1 MAWSILGSISNAIAA
16 ICAVVAICV
25 TVRNFKSDREEQKK
39 EKLSLKFS
47 ELYKQAVIDTV
58 LKIEDEKIRYI
69 NDKLYKMIS
78 VGVNE
83 DIMKELSETMMSDA
97 HECLMEVEIIRFF
110 SKELWREAKQVTE
123 QIFDTYSE
131 IINKSMQH
139 GFISKSF
146 ESLISKKWTK
156 LKDSVYECYIKEN
169 YDSL

>member
-39 EKLSLKFS
+39 EKLSFKFS
-47 ELYKQAVIDTV
+47 ELYKQAIIDTV

-69 NDKLYKMIS
+69 NDKLYKMMS
-78 VGVNE
+78 VGVNG

-110 SKELWREAKQVTE
+110 SKELWREAKQITE
-123 QIFDTYSE
+123 QFCRHSTFWYGSFNIFL
-131 IINKSMQH
+131 
-139 GFISKSF
+139 G
-146 ESLISKKWTK
+146 KKQQN
-156 LKDSVYECYIKEN
+156 IKVIKN
-169 YDSL
+169 PVL